1 MKELQVPFDS
11 AWILKNRRK
20 IKKALLA
27 DGTPRMEKKIA
38 VLGGS
43 TTNVGTVP
51 AGQWDSA
58 VFLSVGI
65 CPLLAG
71 CHV

>member
-27 DGTPRMEKKIA
+27 DGTPRMEKKDCSS
-38 VLGGS
+38 GR
-43 TTNVGTVP
+43 
-51 AGQWDSA
+51 
-58 VFLSVGI
+58 FY
-65 CPLLAG
+65 
-71 CHV
+71 HK

>member
-27 DGTPRMEKKIA
+27 DGTPRMEKRLQFW
-38 VLGGS
+38 VQP
-43 TTNVGTVP
+43 VP
-51 AGQWDSA
+51 SEHRPWKW
-58 VFLSVGI
+58 
-65 CPLLAG
+65 
-71 CHV
+71 